1 MQNRFWRYLPL
12 DPPTPASVTAF
23 LDRRLADR
31 WGDGGYQCAIELT
44 DAQHLIGT
52 VRIAIDDPA
61 HRSGDIGYALNGAS
75 SGRGY
80 RTEAVSRILQLCF
93 EELDLHRLSAT
104 TDVENDASW
113 RVMERLGMQREGR
126 LRHHRQV
133 RGTWRDSYLHA
144 ILKSD
149 R

>member
-1 MQNRFWRYLPL
+1 
-12 DPPTPASVTAF
+12 
-23 LDRRLADR
+23 
-31 WGDGGYQCAIELT
+31 
-44 DAQHLIGT
+44 
-52 VRIAIDDPA
+52 
-61 HRSGDIGYALNGAS
+61 
-75 SGRGY
+75 
-80 RTEAVSRILQLCF
+80 AVSRILQLCF

-113 RVMERLGMQREGR
+113 RVMERLGMQCEGR